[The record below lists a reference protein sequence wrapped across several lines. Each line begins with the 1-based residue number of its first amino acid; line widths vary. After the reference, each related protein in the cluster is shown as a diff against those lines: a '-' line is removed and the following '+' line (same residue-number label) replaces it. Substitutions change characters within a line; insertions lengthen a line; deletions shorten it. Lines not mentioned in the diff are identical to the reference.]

1 MSQILFSL
9 CKASFW
15 FLYILLSP
23 VKRVPLWR
31 PNATKRRSP
40 SRRQARQNDQ
50 RNPPERRRR
59 RKRRNPKVRSAKR
72 RRAWAAATTPALQK
86 TGRGG
91 RRGKVHVRI
100 INMQK
105 SARKRRRAAPRTAV
119 TTKRGK
125 EGLPITKNESWTPT
139 ETPTRNWARGRGG
152 GTGKKQTRRARA
164 LVLQTE
170 TAQVPTRESTNAA
183 AVCLNFRRPP
193 SAGLFRL
200 RLASTQ
206 PRQPVCTSAH
216 TPLHRLHAARTA
228 WWENS
233 GSTLARLE
241 EIAPVPSILLSV
253 GLAKRLFK
261 HPLLGILYL

>member
-1 MSQILFSL
+1 MSPILFSL

-15 FLYILLSP
+15 FLCILLSP

-59 RKRRNPKVRSAKR
+59 KRRNPKVRSAKR
-72 RRAWAAATTPALQK
+72 RRAWAAATRPALQK

-100 INMQK
+100 INVQK
-105 SARKRRRAAPRTAV
+105 SARKRRRAAPRTAA

-125 EGLPITKNESWTPT
+125 GLRIIKNESWPPT

-164 LVLQTE
+164 VVLQTE
-170 TAQVPTRESTNAA
+170 TAQVPTGESTNAA
-183 AVCLNFRRPP
+183 PVCLNFRRPP
-193 SAGLFRL
+193 SAGLLHL

-233 GSTLARLE
+233 GSSLARLE
-241 EIAPVPSILLSV
+241 EIALVPSILLSA